1 MPDDIY
7 AVTVDGPDGT
17 RVCRLFGGAQV
28 RQAAFG
34 PEQPH
39 AKAALMASIDIQS
52 AFERGDLGP
61 GAPTGEG
68 S

>member
-17 RVCRLFGGAQV
+17 RVCRMFGGETV
-28 RQAAFG
+28 RQAIFG

-52 AFERGDLGP
+52 AFERGELGP
-61 GAPTGEG
+61 GVRGAEG
-68 S
+68 K